1 MEEVYDL
8 TRIISI
14 TMEGMKFGASA
25 GKESLKTLG
34 RLAKTIYC
42 AVKYNRVR
50 SGRARGLNPMKK
62 MLKMDQNISSVR
74 ISQENLKRFQKLAK
88 KQSIYYTV
96 MPTYSS
102 ATGEDVVHIMYHTSS
117 APRMEALMETLHA
130 KHFNELDGRET
141 LEEYIESSGM
151 DKLTDAQFQKEL
163 KEKFPEQYEELEQL
177 ASSAKKNGTLEGR
190 MREALRENAQL
201 EKKQSED
208 YRIVH
213 VSKERLVKETR
224 DEVMIR
230 TEKDDDSYIWLKKSD
245 FQNWENGTFA
255 AAVHKDQDIRI
266 TNFDETEHYA
276 IKGEEIKYHIDS
288 QYEPVTI
295 SNKMLL
301 EETERQY
308 MTKVPGTHGKE
319 CLWIDKGRTREEHQ
333 GKSLKT
339 YLEADATYQIVD
351 ADNNFVRN
359 ITGRE
364 LSKNYAPLWRKDGRK
379 STDRTQKSDRKA
391 EKNAGKAKKSSK
403 KAERKAPA
411 KK

>member
-50 SGRARGLNPMKK
+50 SGRARGINPMKK

-74 ISQENLKRFQKLAK
+74 ISQENLKRFRKLAK

-117 APRMEALMETLHA
+117 APRMEALMDTLHA

-151 DKLTDAQFQKEL
+151 SKLTDAQFQKEL
-163 KEKFPEQYEELEQL
+163 KGKFPEQYKELEKL
-177 ASSAKKNGTLEGR
+177 ASSAKKNETLEGR
-190 MREALRENAQL
+190 MRKALRENAKQ
-201 EKKQSED
+201 EKTKSED
-208 YRIVH
+208 FRIVH
-213 VSKERLVKETR
+213 ISKEQLVKETR

-230 TEKDDDSYIWLKKSD
+230 TEKDDDSYVWLKKDD
-245 FQNWENGTFA
+245 FQNWDNGTFA

-266 TNFDETEHYA
+266 TNFEETEHYA

-295 SNKMLL
+295 SKKMIQ

-308 MTKVPGTHGKE
+308 MTKIPGASGKE
-319 CLWIDKGRTREEHQ
+319 YLWIDKARTREEHQ

-359 ITGRE
+359 ALGRE
-364 LSKNYAPLWRKDGRK
+364 LSGNYAPLWRKDVRK
-379 STDRTQKSDRKA
+379 STDRTGKYDRKA
-391 EKNAGKAKKSSK
+391 ENHKKVKKSGK
-403 KAERKAPA
+403 KTERKTPA